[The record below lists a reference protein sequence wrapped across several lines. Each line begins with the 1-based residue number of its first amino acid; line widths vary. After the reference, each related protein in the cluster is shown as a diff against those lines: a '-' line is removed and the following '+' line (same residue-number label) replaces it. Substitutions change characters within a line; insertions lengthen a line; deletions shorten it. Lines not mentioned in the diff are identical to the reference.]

1 MNNSTYS
8 NTEINIIIASIVEF
22 INRVLRFFWIK
33 FPQILVKS

>member
-22 INRVLRFFWIK
+22 INRGFAIFLD
-33 FPQILVKS
+33 